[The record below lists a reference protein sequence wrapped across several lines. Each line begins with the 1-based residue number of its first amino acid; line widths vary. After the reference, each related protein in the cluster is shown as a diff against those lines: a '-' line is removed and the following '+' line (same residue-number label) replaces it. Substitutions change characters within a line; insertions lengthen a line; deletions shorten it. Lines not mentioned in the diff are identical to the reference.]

1 MRRGWQQ
8 VDSAEILQGKDQDV
22 STGLGTKE
30 SLD

>member
-8 VDSAEILQGKDQDV
+8 ADSAEIMQGKDQDM
-22 STGLGTKE
+22 STGLGTTE